1 MSYGKIISEYSV
13 KLTSFQLL
21 GGGIIFMSI
30 IYFLNDYGT
39 NYEVLSRIISLL
51 IIGLAVGGFFI
62 FFGNKKRSLII
73 YENGVEYKEGKVKFE
88 ANWNDIIL
96 LKSFQEMG
104 KSASNLIIMKED
116 EDHLSLSSAFF
127 KIEYLIAAF
136 KDIQSLNLD
145 NITIEDDL
153 NWNERS

>member
-1 MSYGKIISEYSV
+1 MSNGKIISEYSV

-30 IYFLNDYGT
+30 IYFLNDFGT
-39 NYEVLSRIISLL
+39 TNEVLSRIVSLL
-51 IIGLAVGGFFI
+51 IIDIIVGGFFLY
-62 FFGNKKRSLII
+62 FGNKKRALII
-73 YENGVEYKEGKVKFE
+73 YENGVVYKEGKVKFE
-88 ANWNDIIL
+88 ANWDDIIL

-104 KSASNLIIMKED
+104 KSASNLIIMKEN
-116 EDHLSLSSAFF
+116 EDHLSISSAFF

-136 KDIQSLNLD
+136 KDVQSLNIE
-145 NITIEDDL
+145 NITVEDDL